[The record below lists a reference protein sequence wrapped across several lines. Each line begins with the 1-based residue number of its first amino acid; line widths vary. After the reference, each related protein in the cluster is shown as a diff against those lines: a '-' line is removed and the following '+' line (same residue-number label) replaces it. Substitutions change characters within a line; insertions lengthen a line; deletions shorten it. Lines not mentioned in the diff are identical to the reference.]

1 MENVKLILDIS
12 IFSWLKVQKYSWEV
26 SAYISKVKMLGFFFT
41 EENLDQSLSKLSCKI
56 VLFNINSS

>member
-26 SAYISKVKMLGFFFT
+26 SAYISKVKMLGVFFT
-41 EENLDQSLSKLSCKI
+41 EENLDQSLDKLSCKV
-56 VLFNINSS
+56 VLFNINLS